1 MSLIGQMTEREKY
14 RTRGNY
20 FVNVAH
26 NNEMAMEQYKALV
39 TKYPSDFAGHNNLA
53 VTYFAALNFAEA
65 RVEGRRALDLY
76 PRSLK
81 FQGNYALYA
90 MYASD
95 FTAGADV
102 AREIVRKEPSYVLAY
117 LPLAMEALAAGDIA
131 GAKSVYKQVA
141 STGGEGAS
149 LSAIGLADVAMVE
162 GHPEEAVR
170 VLPSAIQAD
179 QARKDAAGAAAKTI
193 ALAEAQSLLK
203 QTAAA
208 IKSVDDALQISA
220 DIQIVVPAAR
230 ILLAAGQEQR
240 ASDLIKKLD
249 DSIQPLNRAYAR
261 MLDGERLTALG
272 RAGDAMDS
280 LTRARSLADLWLVR
294 FTTGVAYQR
303 FNHHVEAVTELENCS
318 SRIGEATAIFLDDVP
333 TFRYTVPMRELLRRA
348 QQGGAK

>member
-1 MSLIGQMTEREKY
+1 
-14 RTRGNY
+14 
-20 FVNVAH
+20 
-26 NNEMAMEQYKALV
+26 
-39 TKYPSDFAGHNNLA
+39 
-53 VTYFAALNFAEA
+53 
-65 RVEGRRALDLY
+65 
-76 PRSLK
+76 
-81 FQGNYALYA
+81 
-90 MYASD
+90 
-95 FTAGADV
+95 
-102 AREIVRKEPSYVLAY
+102 
-117 LPLAMEALAAGDIA
+117 MEALAAGDIA

-149 LSAIGLADVAMVE
+149 LSAIGLADIAMVE

-179 QARKDAAGAAAKTI
+179 QERQDAAGAAAKTI

-230 ILLAAGQEQR
+230 ILLGAGQEQR
-240 ASDLIKKLD
+240 ASGLIKKLD
-249 DSIQPLNRAYAR
+249 DSIQSLNRAYAR

-280 LTRARSLADLWLVR
+280 LNRARSLADLWLVR
-294 FTTGVAYQR
+294 FTAGAAYER

-318 SRIGEATAIFLDDVP
+318 NRIGEATAVFLDDVP

-348 QQGGAK
+348 SGGGQRPAATR